1 MKIRGFGKNK
11 RELKKLIKDG
21 AKIYNYGG
29 LQKNKLCDFTESFM
43 NVLLGYDYIFK
54 KHKKGLEITD
64 CSGESFILE
73 TDQEI
78 EII

>member
-1 MKIRGFGKNK
+1 MQIRGYGKNK
-11 RELKKLIKDG
+11 RELKKLIKAG
-21 AKIYNYGG
+21 SKIYWGN
-29 LQKNKLCDFTESFM
+29 QENKLNDFTESFM

-54 KHKKGLEITD
+54 KHKKGLEIID

>member
-1 MKIRGFGKNK
+1 M
-11 RELKKLIKDG
+11 
-21 AKIYNYGG
+21 GG
-29 LQKNKLCDFTESFM
+29 LQKNKLCDFTESFV